1 MKVVIILSVLA
12 LAACGA
18 NGAPERP
25 TMNAGVT
32 ISPSGVDTSV
42 SVGTHVGPV
51 WLSIGL

>member
-1 MKVVIILSVLA
+1 MRTVVILSLLA

-51 WLSIGL
+51 WVNIGL